1 MFNTQS
7 RKRASTSSVV
17 ISGFDPNRRAVI
29 VDPIE
34 NLDVEAELNER
45 GATRAHIVRIKE
57 QDFSFHSLQHVWP
70 P

>member
-1 MFNTQS
+1 
-7 RKRASTSSVV
+7 VV